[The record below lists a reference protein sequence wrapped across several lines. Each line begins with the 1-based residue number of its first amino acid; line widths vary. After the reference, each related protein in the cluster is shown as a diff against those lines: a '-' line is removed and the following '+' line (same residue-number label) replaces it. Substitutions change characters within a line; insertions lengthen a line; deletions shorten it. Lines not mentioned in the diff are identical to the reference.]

1 MFINLSQSI
10 LVNKH
15 TYVNILNS
23 IYFDMQHN
31 SNDEINKW
39 FDFILNMVDEQI
51 YYNNNKLPKLYDA
64 FNNISKISEND
75 DSYYANYARKM
86 KLFK

>member
-1 MFINLSQSI
+1 
-10 LVNKH
+10 
-15 TYVNILNS
+15 
-23 IYFDMQHN
+23 
-31 SNDEINKW
+31 
-39 FDFILNMVDEQI
+39 MVDEQI